1 MSVAMG
7 RSGYRGW
14 RAYWRHGRYGMR
26 CVYAVSAVFVLFL
39 SASTPA
45 VTLDSERV
53 RTVMHTEYGDAGM
66 FVLQQWFSMM
76 DSARNMTEPDILR
89 TVNDFF
95 NQQVLWVDDL
105 ELWGEEDY
113 WASPLQTLGQ
123 AAGDCE
129 DYSIAKYITLRL
141 LGVPNERLRLI
152 YVNAQYQGSSQAHMV
167 LGYYPTPNA
176 IPQILDNINPNI
188 VPATQRTDLR
198 PVFSFNDRGLWV
210 GNSSTSAADPTAR
223 VSRWGDVLQRM
234 QQEGIQL

>member
-1 MSVAMG
+1 MG
-7 RSGYRGW
+7 RSAQRFW
-14 RAYWRHGRYGMR
+14 RPYWQNGCHFAQRIFAA
-26 CVYAVSAVFVLFL
+26 CAIFVLL
-39 SASTPA
+39 SSSSANA
-45 VTLDSERV
+45 ITLDSARMQ
-53 RTVMHTEYGDAGM
+53 TAMQQKYGEAGL
-66 FVLQQWFSMM
+66 FILQQWFSMM
-76 DSARNMTEPDILR
+76 ERARNLSEPEKLR

-95 NQQVLWVDDL
+95 NQQVLWVDDM

-113 WASPLQTLGQ
+113 WASPLETLGQ

-141 LGVPNERLRLI
+141 LGVSNDRLRLI
-152 YVNAQYQGSSQAHMV
+152 YVNAQYQGTSQAHMV

-234 QQEGIQL
+234 QQEGIRF